1 MFMLIT
7 KNARTPMTVLGK
19 LVSFEPINEGE
30 QYTTSFKLHKI

>member
-7 KNARTPMTVLGK
+7 TNARTLMAILGK
-19 LVSFEPINEGE
+19 LVSFESINEGE